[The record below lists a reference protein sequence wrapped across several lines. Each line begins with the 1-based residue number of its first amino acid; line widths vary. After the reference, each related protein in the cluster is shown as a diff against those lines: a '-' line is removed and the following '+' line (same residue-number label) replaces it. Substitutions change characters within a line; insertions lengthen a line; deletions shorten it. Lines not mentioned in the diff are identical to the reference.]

1 MTTIRILIKINKGK
15 SIINKKMDNEILI
28 ILKRLFTND
37 ISNYIFDIYLI
48 DKYFTGNLNNTCIK
62 LYKHKYLNSNYSDI
76 IINKITD
83 NFSNFYFIKKL
94 IFIDNTITIKII
106 SKIPTLIRYLD
117 YEYKNNEEL
126 LSIIIKK
133 DNSLIKYASNELK
146 ANKEFMR
153 KMIDV
158 FPASIYYAK
167 KELRDDYELALKAV
181 KLDGDIIEYL
191 SDRLKNNDEI
201 IKISKI
207 NNYNFHS

>member
-1 MTTIRILIKINKGK
+1 
-15 SIINKKMDNEILI
+15 MDNNILI

-48 DKYFTGNLNNTCIK
+48 DKYFSGNLNNTSIK
-62 LYKHKYLNSNYSDI
+62 LYKHKYMNSNYSNI
-76 IINKITD
+76 IINKI
-83 NFSNFYFIKKL
+83 NYNYLSLHFIKKL
-94 IFIDNTITIKII
+94 ILIDNTITIKII
-106 SKIPTLIRYLD
+106 SKIPILIRYLD

-146 ANKEFMR
+146 ANKEFIG

-181 KLDGDIIEYL
+181 KLDGDVIEYL
-191 SDRLKNNDEI
+191 SDRLRNNDEI
-201 IKISKI
+201 IKISKR
-207 NNYNFHS
+207 NNYNFYS

>member
-1 MTTIRILIKINKGK
+1 
-15 SIINKKMDNEILI
+15 MDNNILI

-48 DKYFTGNLNNTCIK
+48 DKYFSGNLNNTSIK
-62 LYKHKYLNSNYSDI
+62 LYKHKYMNSNYSNI
-76 IINKITD
+76 IINKI
-83 NFSNFYFIKKL
+83 NYNYLSLHFIKKL
-94 IFIDNTITIKII
+94 ILIDNTITIKII
-106 SKIPTLIRYLD
+106 YKIPILIRYLD

-146 ANKEFMR
+146 ANKEFIG

-181 KLDGDIIEYL
+181 KLDGDVIEYL
-191 SDRLKNNDEI
+191 SDRLRNNDEI
-201 IKISKI
+201 IKISKR
-207 NNYNFHS
+207 NNYNFYS

>member
-1 MTTIRILIKINKGK
+1 MSKFLDTQF
-15 SIINKKMDNEILI
+15 SISGIANFEIGDSYVQYNLVD
-28 ILKRLFTND
+28 FE
-37 ISNYIFDIYLI
+37 
-48 DKYFTGNLNNTCIK
+48 YFTGNLNNTCIK
-62 LYKHKYLNSNYSDI
+62 LYKHKYLNNYYSDI

-191 SDRLKNNDEI
+191 SDRVKNNDEI